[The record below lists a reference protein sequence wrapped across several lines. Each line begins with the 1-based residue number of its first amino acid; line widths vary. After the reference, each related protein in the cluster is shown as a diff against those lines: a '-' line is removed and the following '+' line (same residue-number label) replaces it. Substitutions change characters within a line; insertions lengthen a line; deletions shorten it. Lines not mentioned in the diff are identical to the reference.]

1 MLASRVSQAGLLSLA
16 ISFLMARSIGLM
28 AKKYCKQDK
37 SKQFMEL
44 SKEREQLNLGE
55 FFLKKVKINII
66 EAYLDC

>member
-1 MLASRVSQAGLLSLA
+1 
-16 ISFLMARSIGLM
+16 MARSIGLM